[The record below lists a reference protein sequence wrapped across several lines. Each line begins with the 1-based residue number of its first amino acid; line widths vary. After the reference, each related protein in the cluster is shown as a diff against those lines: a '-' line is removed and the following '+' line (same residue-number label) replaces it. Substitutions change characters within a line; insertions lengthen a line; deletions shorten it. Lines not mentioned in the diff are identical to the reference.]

1 MPARQRSSPSTV
13 SRPARPWL
21 PGGLALALLILARPA
36 IAFQPGEADAL
47 LQKADQIRTS
57 DPAAFGTLIES
68 LAGRSSELTHEQ
80 LEYVHYLQGYKS
92 AYDGRLDEALSRF
105 EATARETHDPTLK
118 FRANASIINVLQT
131 GSHFEEAFNH
141 LAQLLAELP
150 RITAPAARE
159 QGLNV
164 AAQLYNEV
172 GQYDLA
178 ISYSQKLID
187 ENWLGR
193 GRCKGSD
200 QKLEAQMKSGR
211 TRSVGPEFAA
221 AIDSCTKHGEL
232 GYANFIRTYAAT
244 IYIAND
250 QLDEAIRLLSSHYGE
265 ALQTRYRRLA
275 SNFESLLAVAYQRK
289 GNHAEARK
297 FALRAVAG
305 TVADAVTEPQVAAY
319 RVLYEEARREG
330 NWQAALDYHEKYTS
344 ADKGYLDVTTARQ
357 LAYQRVAHES
367 LANRLQIDSLNR
379 QNHVL
384 QLEHALAAKAI
395 ENSRLYIMLL
405 LMTVAF
411 IGFWAYRTKR
421 LQLHFMN
428 LSQLDGLTGIANRP
442 HFLQQ
447 AQEALAAAAK
457 SHQPACIL
465 LCDLDH
471 FKSIND
477 RFGHAAGDR
486 VLKLTA
492 AECKA
497 CMGSDDLFGR
507 FGGEEFA
514 FLLAGSPQDA
524 ALLRAEQLRLSIAR
538 IPVSEESS
546 LNVSASFGLACTAS
560 SGYDLRQLLAH
571 ADAALYA
578 AKHAGRNCIAV
589 YDRTISV
596 VQVTATEL
604 AAPLVPEDP
613 SASDIL
619 GLAPN

>member
-1 MPARQRSSPSTV
+1 MPARQRPSSFTGG
-13 SRPARPWL
+13 RRARWRL
-21 PGGLALALLILARPA
+21 PGGLALAILGLVRAA
-36 IAFQPGEADAL
+36 AAFQSGEADTL
-47 LQKADQIRTS
+47 IRKADRIKTS
-57 DPAAFGTLIES
+57 DPAAFGGLIDTLTS
-68 LAGRSSELTHEQ
+68 RSSELTPVQ
-80 LEYVHYLQGYKS
+80 LEYTHYLQGYKS

-105 EATARETHDPTLK
+105 QAIARETHDPTLK

-141 LAQLLAELP
+141 LPQLLAALP
-150 RITAPAARE
+150 KITDPAARE

-178 ISYSQKLID
+178 ISYARKLIE

-193 GRCKGSD
+193 GVCKGSD
-200 QKLEAQMKSGR
+200 QKLEAEMKSGR
-211 TRSVGPEFAA
+211 IHSVGPEFAA
-221 AIDSCTKHGEL
+221 AVDSCARLGEL
-232 GYANFIRTYAAT
+232 GYANFIRTYAAA
-244 IYIAND
+244 IHIANH
-250 QLDEAIRLLSSHYGE
+250 QPDEAIRLLSSHYGE
-265 ALQTRYRRLA
+265 AVQSRYRRLS
-275 SNFESLLAVAYQRK
+275 SNFESLLAVAYQQK
-289 GNHAEARK
+289 GDHAEARK
-297 FALRAVAG
+297 FALRAVAAA
-305 TVADAVTEPQVAAY
+305 VADAVTEPQIAAY

-330 NWQAALDYHEKYTS
+330 DWRAALDYHEKYTA

-367 LANRLQIDSLNR
+367 LANRLQIDTLNR
-379 QNHVL
+379 QNHFL
-384 QLEHALAAKAI
+384 QLERALSAKAI

-405 LMTVAF
+405 LLTVAF

-421 LQLHFMN
+421 LQLHFRS

-442 HFLQQ
+442 HFLEQ
-447 AQEALAAAAK
+447 AQDALAAAAR
-457 SHQPACIL
+457 SRQPACIL

-471 FKSIND
+471 FKTIND

-492 AECKA
+492 VECKA
-497 CMGSDDLFGR
+497 CLGGGDLFGR

-514 FLLAGSPQDA
+514 FLLADCPQEA

-546 LNVSASFGLACTAS
+546 LNVSASFGLASTAA

-596 VQVTATEL
+596 IRLTATEL
-604 AAPLVPEDP
+604 AAPAGPEDR
-613 SASDIL
+613 SADDIL
-619 GLAPN
+619 GFASN